1 MYELPK
7 IRMVPKCPAP
17 SIELR
22 SPLASVSDRLLIISA
37 LCSNLEHLRL
47 TRQGGDAN

>member
-17 SIELR
+17 SYELR
-22 SPLASVSDRLLIISA
+22 SPVWAIDY
-37 LCSNLEHLRL
+37 
-47 TRQGGDAN
+47 